1 MKNKLHFS
9 LMVLLALAFAA
20 VSCDSYFD
28 INTKDQATLED
39 IMGRSTAVRQYL
51 AHLYSYI
58 PQEENL
64 RANEGGTSLRSDEAL
79 HGKSQWETNWYKVRR
94 GEYSSASS
102 TDVGSGNYW
111 KKFYQAINECTTFL
125 ENLHYDKEDSPKLV
139 ECMEGEARF
148 LRAYYYFC
156 LFRHYGPVFLW
167 MDENGKPIPSDQNI
181 SGEDIDRNTVDENVN
196 FMVAELDAAAA
207 LLPARIGDVIAAS
220 SNMGRVT
227 RGTALALKSRLL
239 LYAASPLFNGQNG
252 SGLYDNLVN
261 SRGERLFPAYDA
273 GKWDAAWAAAKAV
286 IDLNQYSLA
295 QKGSPQASIQDAAD
309 SYQNVWFENWSSN
322 PEIIWGWWY
331 RQWGED
337 YLGTIGA
344 ELAFSF
350 PSGGKLC
357 RNGFSLITP
366 SLKLVDAYPMA
377 ESGRYPVVG
386 YYETNGMLDYSR
398 PRVDTESGYQA
409 SGWTENYQQLVDV
422 NASWAKPFKAHSS
435 AVGRD
440 ARFYSNF
447 VPNGFWWPCERPMDG
462 KPLRFTCYN
471 NATECTSPYSATEG
485 CNRVGYT
492 WRRLYKA
499 GNQLKENTD
508 YSSIRYVF
516 PAFRMA
522 EVYLSYAEAC
532 NEKAV
537 RDVDEAIRY
546 VDMVRA
552 RAGLKGLRE
561 AYPEIDFSG
570 GGGTIGGITRSG
582 QEWLRWMIRQEKM
595 CEFAFEGSQRH
606 YDAIR
611 TMIALKEYNVENWT
625 LHLTAD
631 NYEDSWER
639 VSDDY
644 IGGRSVFQNR
654 DYLFPFGSAQLAE
667 MTHFTQNLGW

>member
-1 MKNKLHFS
+1 MKQNYKTL
-9 LMVLLALAFAA
+9 LIAVLAAACTA

-58 PQEENL
+58 PQDENL
-64 RANEGGTSLRSDEAL
+64 RGREGGTSLRSDEAL

-102 TDVGSGNYW
+102 TGVDSGNYW
-111 KKFYQAINECTTFL
+111 KKFYEAINECTTFL
-125 ENLHYDKEDSPKLV
+125 DNLHYDKEDSDKLV

-167 MDENGKPIPSDQNI
+167 MDENGDPVVSDQEIN
-181 SGEDIDRNTVDENVN
+181 GKDIDRHTVDQNVA
-196 FMVAELDAAAA
+196 FMEKELDRAIK
-207 LLPARIGDVIAAS
+207 LLPAKIGDVIADY

-227 RGTALALKSRLL
+227 KGAAMALKARLL
-239 LYAASPLFNGQNG
+239 LFAASPLYNGNPIPMFA
-252 SGLYDNLVN
+252 NLTN
-261 SRGERLFPAYDA
+261 SRGEQLFPAYDA
-273 GKWDAAWAAAKAV
+273 TKWDKAAKAAKDI
-286 IDLNQYSLA
+286 IDMGQYSLA
-295 QKGSPQASIQDAAD
+295 QKGTPMANIQDAAD
-309 SYQNVWFENWSSN
+309 SYQRVWFENWSTN

-377 ESGRYPVVG
+377 KSGRYPVVG
-386 YYETNGMLDYSR
+386 YLETNGMPDYSR
-398 PRVDTESGYQA
+398 PIVDDDSGYK
-409 SGWTENYQQLVDV
+409 SMGWDNAYQQLVDV
-422 NASWAKPFKAHSS
+422 DPAWAKPFKAHNS

-462 KPLRFTCYN
+462 SALRFTCYS
-471 NATECTSPYSATEG
+471 NAGCTSPWSATEG

-516 PAFRMA
+516 PAFRLA

-532 NEKAV
+532 NEKAD
-537 RDVDEAIRY
+537 RDVDEAIKY
-546 VDMVRA
+546 IDLVRA
-552 RAGLKGLRE
+552 RSGLKGLKE
-561 AYPEIDFSG
+561 AYPEIVFDG
-570 GGGTIGGITRSG
+570 AGGTIGGITRTG

-611 TMIALKEYNVENWT
+611 TLIALKEYNVENWT

-631 NYEDSWER
+631 NYEDSWTR
-639 VSDDY
+639 VNDDY
-644 IGGRSVFQNR
+644 IGGRSVFQER
-654 DYLFPFGSAQLAE
+654 DYLFPFGSTQLAE
-667 MTHFTQNLGW
+667 MTNFTQNPGW

>member
-1 MKNKLHFS
+1 MKKNIRYFILA
-9 LMVLLALAFAA
+9 VLAAACTA
-20 VSCDSYFD
+20 VSCDSFFN
-28 INTKDQATLED
+28 INLKDQATLEE

-58 PQEENL
+58 PQDENL
-64 RANEGGTSLRSDEAL
+64 RGNEGGTCLRSDESL
-79 HGKSQWETNWYKVRR
+79 HGKSQYETNWYKVRR
-94 GEYSSASS
+94 GEYSSASATS
-102 TDVGSGNYW
+102 VANGNYW
-111 KKFYQAINECTTFL
+111 KKFYEAINECTTFID
-125 ENLHYDKEDSPKLV
+125 NLHYDKEDSEKLV
-139 ECMEGEARF
+139 ACMEGEARF

-167 MDENGKPIPSDQNI
+167 MDDDYNPVASDQNI
-181 SGEDIDRNTVDENVN
+181 KGEAIDRHTVEQNVT
-196 FMVAELDAAAA
+196 FMVKELDRAIE
-207 LLPARIGDVIAAS
+207 LLPANISDVIAS
-220 SNMGRVT
+220 YSNMGRAT
-227 RGTALALKSRLL
+227 KGAAMALKARLL
-239 LYAASPLFNGQNG
+239 LYAASPLYNGQNG
-252 SGLYDNLVN
+252 SSMYAGLTNMH
-261 SRGERLFPAYDA
+261 GEQLFPAYDPA
-273 GKWDAAWAAAKAV
+273 KWDKAAQAAKDI
-286 IDLNQYSLA
+286 IDLEQYTLT
-295 QKGSPQASIQDAAD
+295 QKGSPMTSIQDAAD
-309 SYQNVWFENWSSN
+309 SYQNVWFENWGTN

-350 PSGGKLC
+350 PSGGKIC
-357 RNGFSLITP
+357 RSGFSLITP

-398 PRVDTESGYQA
+398 PIVDEESGYKA
-409 SGWTENYQQLVDV
+409 TGWDNSYQQLVDV
-422 NASWAKPFKAHSS
+422 KPSWATPFKAHNST
-435 AVGRD
+435 VGRD

-462 KPLRFTCYN
+462 PALRFTCYSN
-471 NATECTSPYSATEG
+471 VECTSPYSATEG

-499 GNQLKENTD
+499 GNQLKEATD

-516 PAFRMA
+516 PAFRLA

-532 NEKAV
+532 NEKQA
-537 RDVDEAIRY
+537 RDAEEAIFY
-546 VDMVRA
+546 IDKVRA
-552 RAGLKGLRE
+552 RSGLVGLKD
-561 AYPEIDFSG
+561 AYPEIDFAG
-570 GGGTIGGITRSG
+570 GGGTIGGVSRTG
-582 QEWLRWMIRQEKM
+582 QEWLRWMIRQEKL

-611 TMIALKEYNVENWT
+611 TMIAVKEYNVENWT

-631 NYEDSWER
+631 NYEESWTR
-639 VSDDY
+639 VNDDY

-667 MTHFTQNLGW
+667 MTNFTQNPGW